1 VVADKEVPRPRR
13 RRIEPASDGNGH
25 HWTIPA
31 EHHRWGSVKTVEFP
45 EVTVWWSREKALK
58 DEWVFVRQADVAAAD
73 VLILTLGQVYDLID
87 VLNQAVETT

>member
-1 VVADKEVPRPRR
+1 
-13 RRIEPASDGNGH
+13 
-25 HWTIPA
+25 
-31 EHHRWGSVKTVEFP
+31 
-45 EVTVWWSREKALK
+45 VWWSREKALK